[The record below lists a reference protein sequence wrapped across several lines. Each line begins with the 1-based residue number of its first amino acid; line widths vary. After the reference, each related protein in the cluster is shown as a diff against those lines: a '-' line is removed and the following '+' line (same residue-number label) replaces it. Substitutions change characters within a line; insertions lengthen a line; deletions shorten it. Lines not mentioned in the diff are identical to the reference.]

1 MVAQEQALNTR
12 AVAHQIYHI
21 VQNPRCRNCA
31 HIIIGCSK
39 LVGTEYN
46 NVASII
52 HRAICTEYN
61 LEHSKDWWVRPEKVV
76 SNDQAKILWNFP
88 IQANRHLLHN
98 RPDIVLINYK
108 EQTGLTIDTAL
119 PRGENIQDKKLNKI
133 EKYQSLKIELE
144 QP

>member
-1 MVAQEQALNTR
+1 MSKVAHIAAHSNGSKSSNGTNTKAVIMVAQEQALR
-12 AVAHQIYHI
+12 AVAHQIYHT

-52 HRAICTEYN
+52 HGVICTEYN

-76 SNDQAKILWNFP
+76 SNDQAK
-88 IQANRHLLHN
+88 
-98 RPDIVLINYK
+98 
-108 EQTGLTIDTAL
+108 
-119 PRGENIQDKKLNKI
+119 
-133 EKYQSLKIELE
+133 SL
-144 QP
+144 

>member
-1 MVAQEQALNTR
+1 MSKVAHIAAHINGSKSSNGANTKALIMVAQEQALNTR
-12 AVAHQIYHI
+12 AVAHQIYHT

-52 HRAICTEYN
+52 HGAICTEYN

-76 SNDQAKILWNFP
+76 SNDQAK
-88 IQANRHLLHN
+88 
-98 RPDIVLINYK
+98 
-108 EQTGLTIDTAL
+108 
-119 PRGENIQDKKLNKI
+119 
-133 EKYQSLKIELE
+133 SL
-144 QP
+144 